1 MRAKNISFRH
11 LILALASD
19 RHALLFLPRV
29 VQLISIETPAL
40 LKRLKTIPSRVA
52 LSPACQQSWPTS
64 LESREVLVSNCCS
77 WSDYVFHLPVT
88 AGPIVFCMSQE
99 HIVLFKIQRM
109 SFSHAPSFAVSL
121 RSRQFRSISL
131 CWKMPQI
138 SSVFLLAIH
147 SHFILPPLASCHHPT
162 KRHQNFSHPIPS
174 EFFQRFTPRFLPTS
188 HYFGLFISVVPR
200 PASSSSVYSA
210 QYLFYPFHPT
220 IFDIS

>member
-19 RHALLFLPRV
+19 MRFCFFHVLSNQFQLKLPHMSHYRPRASNPGPFLCKVAKFGFQLLQLVRLRFPLARHSWANCFLHVTRTFCSIQNPAHVFLSRSIICGVTPIHAISFDFSLLENAADFVRV
-29 VQLISIETPAL
+29 PA
-40 LKRLKTIPSRVA
+40 R
-52 LSPACQQSWPTS
+52 
-64 LESREVLVSNCCS
+64 
-77 WSDYVFHLPVT
+77 H
-88 AGPIVFCMSQE
+88 
-99 HIVLFKIQRM
+99 
-109 SFSHAPSFAVSL
+109 SFAL
-121 RSRQFRSISL
+121 YPATPGF
-131 CWKMPQI
+131 M
-138 SSVFLLAIH
+138 SS
-147 SHFILPPLASCHHPT
+147 SH

-200 PASSSSVYSA
+200 PASSSSVNSA